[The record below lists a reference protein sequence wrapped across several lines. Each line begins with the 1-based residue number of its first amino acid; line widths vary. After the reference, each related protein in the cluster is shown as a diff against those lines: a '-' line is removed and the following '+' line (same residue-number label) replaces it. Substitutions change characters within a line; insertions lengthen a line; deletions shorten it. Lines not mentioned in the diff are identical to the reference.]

1 VFFLPIL
8 KDTQIDP
15 ETLNGTEAGFAY
27 KFADLDSHGSKRDKK
42 RRAWMDVGVGVEL
55 MSSIDMKK
63 SERVVLLDEQGQAIG
78 SARKESVHTA
88 DTPLHSALS
97 IFLFDGMG
105 SMLVQRRALSK
116 TTWPG
121 VWSNACCGHPA
132 PGEDLMAAAS
142 RRLQQELGLEG
153 ISLQVALP
161 HFRYQA
167 KWEGLLENE
176 MCPVLI
182 GTCPSGNSIRFN
194 TDEVHEVNWIPWQPF
209 ATASVAQGK
218 SEYDHFSPWSL
229 LEARQLRESPAL
241 QTLLG
246 PEA

>member
-1 VFFLPIL
+1 ML
-8 KDTQIDP
+8 KDKQIDP
-15 ETLNGTEAGFAY
+15 ESLNVTKAGYAF
-27 KFADLDSHGSKRDKK
+27 KFADLDFHSSKRDKK
-42 RRAWMDVGVGVEL
+42 MRAWMDAGVGVE
-55 MSSIDMKK
+55 MMTSINMKK
-63 SERVVLLDEQGQAIG
+63 SERVVLLDKQGQAIG
-78 SARKESVHTA
+78 SALKESVHTA

-105 SMLVQRRALSK
+105 SMLVQRRALLK

-132 PGEDLMAAAS
+132 PGEDLMTAAS

-182 GTCPSGNSIRFN
+182 GTCPSGNSIHFN
-194 TDEVHEVNWIPWQPF
+194 TDEVLEVDWIPWQPF
-209 ATASVAQGK
+209 AAASVARGK
-218 SEYDHFSPWSL
+218 NAYDHFSPWSL
-229 LEARQLRESPAL
+229 MEARQLRESSAL
-241 QTLLG
+241 QALLG
-246 PEA
+246 PVS